1 MKYTKEEVLDILK
14 LFTDTPEEVLEK
26 WEIIKAN
33 TPLDL
38 EKDPCPCFVYT
49 FPLVIEGKVV
59 ADITLLSLYG
69 GNSQDIKPDLMLK
82 YFGKE
87 KWDLTFWCFSHDTY
101 LDCYLTVYEEFD
113 LPIISKGEDGLEDLH
128 GGIFKGVDAKGEE
141 FEFKVS
147 YGYGNEINY
156 GYWKDGGYLFTNDVS
171 IKVKKMN
178 GFLLG
183 EEINKRIKE
192 RLKK

>member
-1 MKYTKEEVLDILK
+1 MKYRKEEVLDILK
-14 LFTDTPEEVLEK
+14 IFTDAPEEVLTQ
-26 WEIIKAN
+26 WETIKAD

-38 EKDPCPCFVYT
+38 EKKPNQHFVYT
-49 FPLVIEGKVV
+49 FPLVIEGRVV

-82 YFGKE
+82 YLGKE

-101 LDCYLTVYEEFD
+101 LDCYLTIYEEFD
-113 LPIISKGEDGLEDLH
+113 LPIISKGEDDLEDLH
-128 GGIFKGVDAKGEE
+128 GAIFKGVDAKGGE

-156 GYWKDGGYLFTNDVS
+156 YHWKNGGYSFDNGVS

-178 GFLLG
+178 GVLLG